1 MNGKTHRNT
10 SKKLLIAGMIG
21 CILFVIG
28 DFLYAATAKGQTTES
43 IGMFVKLAY
52 LEMPTW
58 RMAASILCGFVGTLL
73 YYMGFHRLY
82 GLLKDRADRL
92 GDEKNRKWVRL
103 FRAAYVTGTVAWV
116 WVHAMFMTLA
126 LIFKFVYQAYGDV
139 QTAADIAS
147 RVFYINGP
155 GMLAAYVLCDL
166 GLAVV
171 MIVLIWKKV
180 IPLKST
186 GARIAATLCN
196 PIMLPG
202 VIGNL
207 LALLPWP
214 INQLDH
220 GTESLGHALVD
231 LGCGLDQTAE
241 NCDNGLLR
249 IYNVDLPDVI
259 AVRNELLLEGG
270 RVENIIADWKRFDEC
285 AKWHI

>member
-1 MNGKTHRNT
+1 MNGKTHGNT
-10 SKKLLIAGMIG
+10 SKKLLIAGIIG
-21 CILFVIG
+21 CLLYVIG
-28 DFLYAATAKGQTTES
+28 DFFYAATGKGQTTES
-43 IGMFVKLAY
+43 IGIFVKLAY

-73 YYMGFHRLY
+73 YFMGFNRMY
-82 GLLKDRADRL
+82 GLLKMRVALL
-92 GDEKNRKWVRL
+92 GDGKNRKWIRL
-103 FRAAYVTGTVAWV
+103 FRAAYITGTVAWV

-220 GTESLGHALVD
+220 GTESFGHALVLMLGLLLLKEMERSGELAD
-231 LGCGLDQTAE
+231 LGD
-241 NCDNGLLR
+241 
-249 IYNVDLPDVI
+249 
-259 AVRNELLLEGG
+259 
-270 RVENIIADWKRFDEC
+270 
-285 AKWHI
+285 